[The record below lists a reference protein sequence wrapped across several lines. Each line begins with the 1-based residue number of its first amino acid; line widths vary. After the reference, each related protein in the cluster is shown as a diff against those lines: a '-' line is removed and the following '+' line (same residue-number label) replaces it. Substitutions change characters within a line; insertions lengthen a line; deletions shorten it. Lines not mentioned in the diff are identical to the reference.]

1 MQRIKKIHI
10 GPSTIIY
17 QINTFANC
25 RIGTQQHK
33 LQNCLSIKGETTKQ
47 FFSQAPEWLVK
58 VIALNIDGI
67 YARISICMWHKNPK
81 VQRQEMEPHKL
92 LNLNQKVPSISA
104 RKFPKKIMF
113 ENYARWSG
121 ITLPALVLRSHT
133 WHT

>member
-1 MQRIKKIHI
+1 MHI

-47 FFSQAPEWLVK
+47 FLSQAPEWIEK
-58 VIALNIDGI
+58 CRYLNVDII
-67 YARISICMWHKNPK
+67 YARLSICMRHKNPN
-81 VQRQEMEPHKL
+81 VQRQEMELQKL
-92 LNLNQKVPSISA
+92 LNSYQKVPSISA

-113 ENYARWSG
+113 ENYARRSWLTFP
-121 ITLPALVLRSHT
+121 TLVPRSHT
-133 WHT
+133 WKT